1 MDVLLFCCRCKT
13 YKLLMEILCFLVM
26 EVGIQLRGFC
36 FCCET
41 LFEHFKQGIR
51 CVVGGLEE
59 SQS

>member
-13 YKLLMEILCFLVM
+13 YKLFMEILCSLVI
-26 EVGIQLRGFC
+26 EVDIQLGSLC

-51 CVVGGLEE
+51 CVIGELEE